1 MPAPVP
7 PTHPEPAA
15 QPATDVVRWA
25 VFGCLLVPAVLLAH
39 GDSAGG
45 AAAVALGLA
54 AITVACRVL
63 LRRSA
68 RTAAREGS
76 GPAHRPTEGAHRSE
90 RTARVVRR

>member
-68 RTAAREGS
+68 REGS
-76 GPAHRPTEGAHRSE
+76 RPTPRPAEGAHRSD
-90 RTARVVRR
+90 RAPRVVRR